1 MLSFNKGNTSCLP
14 ANFGLFYPVSMQKK
28 ETRQKFISNIYPIT
42 SMVLPD
48 KTLFEMAYDLENKK
62 TSLIKWHS
70 ETIETA
76 PSFKL
81 ENNWK
86 IVPYQPENPLLY
98 NQIILF
104 PKETLEYTDNEILI
118 SQIQSFI
125 HRYVDLSETFELVA
139 TYYVLL
145 TWVYDTFNE
154 IPYLR
159 VRGDYGSGKT
169 RFLLTVGSLCYKPI
183 FASGASTVAPLF
195 HILDQVGGTLV
206 LDEGDFR
213 FSDAT
218 ADIAKILN
226 NGNAKGF
233 PVLRCEK
240 INQREFSPR
249 AYTVYGPKIVASRHD
264 YEDMALESR
273 FITEDVGL
281 TGVRDDIPITLPK
294 SFQEEAQ
301 ELRNKLLL
309 WRFRNFGRPRY
320 PEAHVDPKI
329 DRRISQIFAPLLSLA
344 ADPEIRGIF
353 SRLAREKSDEIRSDR
368 GFQTEADVL
377 SAIRTCLKDE
387 NFSISAITQT
397 FITQSGM
404 AYERS
409 ITAKWI
415 GSVIRKKLRL
425 RTRKKHGVYVISE
438 NQKQKLKR
446 LFGRYNV

>member
-1 MLSFNKGNTSCLP
+1 MENEN
-14 ANFGLFYPVSMQKK
+14 
-28 ETRQKFISNIYPIT
+28 RQKIISNIYPIT
-42 SMVLPD
+42 SLVLPD
-48 KTLFEMAYDLENKK
+48 GTLFEMTYDQENRK
-62 TSLIKWHS
+62 TALIKWQS
-70 ETIETA
+70 GKIETEE
-76 PSFKL
+76 SFKL
-81 ENNWK
+81 GDKWK

-98 NQIILF
+98 NKIILF
-104 PKETLEYTDNEILI
+104 PKEAQEYTDSEILI
-118 SQIQSFI
+118 RQIQSFI
-125 HRYVDLSETFELVA
+125 HRYVDVSEAFELVA

-213 FSDAT
+213 FSDVT

-233 PVLRCEK
+233 PVLRCER

-249 AYTVYGPKIVASRHD
+249 AYKVYGPKIVASRQD
-264 YEDMALESR
+264 YHDMALESR

-281 TGVRDDIPITLPK
+281 SGIRHDIPLTLPK
-294 SFQEEAQ
+294 NFQEEAQ

-309 WRFRNFGRPRY
+309 WRFRNFSIPRF

-329 DRRISQIFAPLLSLA
+329 DRRINQIFAPLLSLA
-344 ADPEIRGIF
+344 ADPDIQGIF
-353 SRLAREKSDEIRSDR
+353 RRLAREKSDEIRSDR
-368 GFQTEADVL
+368 GFQIEADVL
-377 SAIRTCLKDE
+377 SAIRTCLESK
-387 NFSISAITQT
+387 NPSISNITLT
-397 FITQSGM
+397 FIKQSGM
-404 AYERS
+404 AYERP

-425 RTRKKHGVYVISE
+425 STRKKHGVYVLCE
-438 NQKQKLKR
+438 NQKLKLKR
-446 LFGRYNV
+446 LFEKYNV

>member
-1 MLSFNKGNTSCLP
+1 
-14 ANFGLFYPVSMQKK
+14 MQKK
-28 ETRQKFISNIYPIT
+28 EKKQKAISNIYPIT
-42 SMVLPD
+42 SLVLPD
-48 KTLFEMAYDLENKK
+48 KTIFEMAYDFENKK

-70 ETIETA
+70 GKIEEV

-81 ENNWK
+81 AQDWK
-86 IVPYQPENPLLY
+86 IVPYQPQNPLLF

-104 PKETLEYTDNEILI
+104 PKEVQEYTDSEILI
-118 SQIQSFI
+118 GQIQSFV
-125 HRYVDLSETFELVA
+125 HRYVDVSETFELVA

-145 TWVYDTFNE
+145 TWIYDTFNE

-159 VRGDYGSGKT
+159 VRGDYGCGKT
-169 RFLLTVGSLCYKPI
+169 RFLQTVGSICYKPI

-195 HILDQVGGTLV
+195 HILDQVGGTLI

-213 FSDAT
+213 FSDET

-249 AYTVYGPKIVASRHD
+249 AYSVYGPKIVASRND

-281 TGVRDDIPITLPK
+281 SGVRDDIPITLPK
-294 SFQEEAQ
+294 NFQEEALG
-301 ELRNKLLL
+301 LRNKLLL
-309 WRFRNFGRPRY
+309 WRFRNYSRPRF

-329 DRRISQIFAPLLSLA
+329 DRRISQVFAPLLSLVT
-344 ADPEIRGIF
+344 DPEVRGIF
-353 SRLAREKSDEIRSDR
+353 SRLAREKSNEMRSDR
-368 GFQTEADVL
+368 GFQLEADVL
-377 SAIRTCLKDE
+377 TAIQVCMEKETP
-387 NFSISAITQT
+387 SISAITQT
-397 FITQSGM
+397 FIKQSGV
-404 AYERS
+404 AYDRQ

-415 GSVIRKKLRL
+415 GAVIRKKLRL
-425 RTRKKHGVYVISE
+425 RTRKMHGVYILSE

-446 LFGRYNV
+446 LFRKYNL

>member
-1 MLSFNKGNTSCLP
+1 
-14 ANFGLFYPVSMQKK
+14 MQKN
-28 ETRQKFISNIYPIT
+28 ENRQKIVSNIYPIT

-48 KTLFEMAYDLENKK
+48 KTMFEMAYDPENKK
-62 TSLIKWHS
+62 TSLIKWQA
-70 ETIETA
+70 EKIEEA
-76 PSFKL
+76 ASFKL
-81 ENNWK
+81 ETNWK
-86 IVPYQPENPLLY
+86 IMPYQPENPLIH

-104 PKETLEYTDNEILI
+104 PKKIQEYTDNEILI
-118 SQIQSFI
+118 GQIQSFI
-125 HRYVDLSETFELVA
+125 HRYVDISEAFELVA

-169 RFLLTVGSLCYKPI
+169 RFLQVVGSLCYKPI
-183 FASGASTVAPLF
+183 FASGASTVAPIF

-213 FSDAT
+213 FSDVT

-249 AYTVYGPKIVASRHD
+249 AYTVYGPKIVASRQD
-264 YEDMALESR
+264 YQDMALESR

-294 SFQEEAQ
+294 NFQDEAQ

-309 WRFRNFGRPRY
+309 WRFHNFDRPHF

-344 ADPEIRGIF
+344 TDPEIRGIF

-377 SAIRTCLKDE
+377 SAIKKCLEKE
-387 NFSISAITQT
+387 NLSISAITQT
-397 FITQSGM
+397 FISQSGM
-404 AYERS
+404 LSYERP

-425 RTRKKHGVYVISE
+425 HTRKKHGVYVLCE

-446 LFGRYNV
+446 LFGKYNV